1 MVYNISSKFWQD
13 TNTGTKM
20 KDIKGSTNFP
30 LDYKTRNCVY
40 FRKAQQAFMDTRCSI
55 DLHHYCHFSQLVQ
68 FGLRGTCKNSIIDN
82 NYTIYLDE
90 EMLQKMSYIL
100 LAYILGNF
108 SVIVARRLVIQL

>member
-40 FRKAQQAFMDTRCSI
+40 FRKAQQAFMDTRGRNIS
-55 DLHHYCHFSQLVQ
+55 
-68 FGLRGTCKNSIIDN
+68 R
-82 NYTIYLDE
+82 E
-90 EMLQKMSYIL
+90 
-100 LAYILGNF
+100 
-108 SVIVARRLVIQL
+108 